1 MQSAQVP
8 ITIFKQ
14 ENEQDRTMNLLNK
27 FAYFIDFWNPLLI
40 DLLLDL
46 PQTDYDQQKAKFIEQ
61 CRICYRADK
70 YSLKQIDEFENDY
83 KPHLS
88 IQWYKSNSFVYR
100 LLNKV
105 LRQRNIEGII
115 TLRFFILDL
124 FKQLNQI
131 YYEYIE
137 SNIYEDNTII
147 EVYRGQE
154 MFNTEFDNLKKNLI
168 QGRIVSINSFF
179 STTRTK
185 TVALEYAGLMSTDH
199 ITTNFSSHKKRLL
212 FQIKININHQMQL
225 KRKPF
230 ADISQLLYKGKK
242 IKVDEYEVLF
252 MVGSFFRVDEII
264 ENQEIEIPIEE
275 EIIKSTITLVKLT
288 SINEEDKSIP
298 IINDYQILKSTKTI
312 EEKLIRIGNLLID
325 YSLSIQSLHSKV
337 DAYYKILFDESKI
350 MIATACLTGQAWVAL
365 KRGEYKLAI
374 ELALKALSMNNK
386 FNNELKITTLNCL
399 GGIYHKLKDYP
410 TALKYYKNAYDLSK
424 PTDEK
429 IAENNYHGPCIPI
442 DKYAMYD
449 NYQNISSINIAIIYQ
464 KQDEIRLAWNM
475 YKETIDC
482 EMRDT
487 TDFHC
492 HTCMTIAESGT
503 HESMISLEE
512 HNRIWKNWKSFLD
525 LGLIDIL
532 KYRTPA
538 ITGYLSLSHQ
548 YDFPSRRYN
557 NDYCRTMAI
566 DYFRQ
571 VENKCTPYVANHQYY
586 LYILQCYERLA
597 DLYGYWNTRSTEYYE
612 KMIQLCLKY
621 CSDDLENLII
631 AYQGILKTFKE
642 QQRRGTNISED
653 ISLLLCANTT
663 NAEFIEMTPPVT
675 PMTSPITPFTPPM
688 FGSLFQN
695 IRRLHFAFGCNDKWI
710 DPRLKTERD
719 LRKKII
725 YCYMKLANLYYEQKK
740 IIEAKDLLTEI
751 ISLCQQF
758 DSEMLDMTNICYE
771 NLSFINENFDFIIQ
785 SYKNQLS
792 TIINTVGNCI
802 NEDIYCYIAQLYE
815 RKNDFNSALEFL
827 QIPIQYF
834 EQYNY
839 VCIHT
844 IDCYIKLAKHY
855 QNIRNN
861 KELTVHVYENAIN
874 LIRRH
879 RSYPMTSMISIV
891 KEHLVDYFNTI
902 NDLDTMIIIYE
913 KLCEIVQQETT
924 DITVLYNR
932 FKQILK
938 LLVKKY
944 DAFIVVLKAY
954 DAYLDLI
961 LQIIS
966 PLTSQM
972 TVVFTHFRY
981 HFVNAYKESNMICST
996 IEIYQKLIC
1005 LLLKHQYNTMKI
1017 INEYK
1022 IIGAGFTK
1030 KHLLK
1035 DSVIAYGLL
1044 LNFICQYHSTGGFI
1058 ENDLIKFVFYIWE
1071 SEIIGKYLMV
1081 KDFDAAINLYCEMI
1095 HFLKE
1100 YCTNVNR
1107 NYDLNAFV
1115 SNILKN
1121 YDEIIK
1127 IYQLMNIDLEQ
1138 IMNIY
1143 QKQIEFLAKYRV
1155 VTVHEHIKTIISKC
1169 RQFATD
1175 HKKQAIELYSKLIL
1189 FIQNNRL
1196 NYLTHLAIASND
1208 FVQLSIANDKPEP
1221 QHLYFTNQI
1230 NTNCYSTNQYRIAD
1244 LQQRILDYKE
1254 KAKNYLNNKQLN
1266 KAIAVFRDELL
1277 PFLLE
1282 NHAQDDEQIAMCYKQ
1297 IALLFY
1303 RQNEDGVRQA
1313 LDYYEK
1319 VINIYE
1325 TQNDEFYTEYTF
1337 KLNPNIC
1344 RRYAETLFTC
1354 YNSMMEIY
1362 IALKNQKLVEMYG
1375 QKANYIYEKYRD
1387 QFQFSANPIT
1397 HVITIKRRPMV
1408 ELNY

>member
-1 MQSAQVP
+1 MDQTESITIQHHVFNSQQSINDDFTTYSNNSEVFIVAWLRTTSTTTNLNFDLIQSKIENSADRLKSFVDEPEECQQFIRTQQNNVEIFLILSSKYIEILPSIHDLQQVHSIYIYDEVSNKNETHKYQKVVKVYTDFNLLIDELSTTIDRCMQSAQVP

-27 FAYFIDFWNPLLI
+27 FAYFVDFWNPLLI

-46 PQTDYDQQKAKFIEQ
+46 PQTDYNQQKAKFIEQ

-131 YYEYIE
+131 YHEYIE

-212 FQIKININHQMQL
+212 FQIKININQQMQL

-242 IKVDEYEVLF
+242 TKVDEYEVLF

-312 EEKLIRIGNLLID
+312 EGKLIRIGNLLID

-365 KRGEYKLAI
+365 KRREYKLAI
-374 ELALKALSMNNK
+374 ELALKALSIENK

-449 NYQNISSINIAIIYQ
+449 NYQNISSINIAIIHQ
-464 KQDEIRLAWNM
+464 KQGEIRLAWNM

-512 HNRIWKNWKSFLD
+512 HNRIWKNWKNFLD

-586 LYILQCYERLA
+586 LYTLQCYERLA

-653 ISLLLCANTT
+653 IPLLLCVNTT

-725 YCYMKLANLYYEQKK
+725 YCHMKLANLYYEQKK
-740 IIEAKDLLTEI
+740 IIEAKDLLTEV

-827 QIPIQYF
+827 QNPIQYF

-861 KELTVHVYENAIN
+861 KELTVHTYENAIN

-891 KEHLVDYFNTI
+891 KKHLINYFNTI

-944 DAFIVVLKAY
+944 DAFSVVLKAY
-954 DAYLDLI
+954 DACLNLI

-1005 LLLKHQYNTMKI
+1005 LLLKHQYDTMKI

-1030 KHLLK
+1030 RHLLK
-1035 DSVIAYGLL
+1035 DSIIAYGLL
-1044 LNFICQYHSTGGFI
+1044 LNFICQHHSTGGFI
-1058 ENDLIKFVFYIWE
+1058 ENDLIRFVFDIWE
-1071 SEIIGKYLMV
+1071 
-1081 KDFDAAINLYCEMI
+1081 N
-1095 HFLKE
+1095 
-1100 YCTNVNR
+1100 
-1107 NYDLNAFV
+1107 
-1115 SNILKN
+1115 
-1121 YDEIIK
+1121 
-1127 IYQLMNIDLEQ
+1127 
-1138 IMNIY
+1138 
-1143 QKQIEFLAKYRV
+1143 
-1155 VTVHEHIKTIISKC
+1155 
-1169 RQFATD
+1169 
-1175 HKKQAIELYSKLIL
+1175 
-1189 FIQNNRL
+1189 
-1196 NYLTHLAIASND
+1196 
-1208 FVQLSIANDKPEP
+1208 
-1221 QHLYFTNQI
+1221 
-1230 NTNCYSTNQYRIAD
+1230 

-1313 LDYYEK
+1313 LNYYEK

-1325 TQNDEFYTEYTF
+1325 TQKDKFYTEYTF

-1344 RRYAETLFTC
+1344 RRYAGTLFTC

-1362 IALKNQKLVEMYG
+1362 IALNNQNLVEMYR